1 MQEGLHKIVSTED
14 TIAAISTPPGHA
26 GLGIIRLSGAQ
37 VTTIVGTFFQPH
49 AAQAEFRHK
58 EAVLGKCID
67 STGEPLDEVVVTC
80 FRAPHSYTGED
91 IVEISGH
98 GNPLVLR
105 RILGRACKAGARLAR
120 AGEFTLRAVTHGK
133 MDLVQAEAVREFI
146 EAQTEEQAKTALRQ
160 IGGALSRRIQPVK
173 DKLVDVIAHLEAGID
188 FAEDDVDVPAN
199 TSVVEGIRPLR
210 EALNVLRESFG
221 YGRILSKGLR
231 VVILGKPN
239 VGKSSLFNRLLSFD
253 RAIVSDI
260 PGTTRDVLTETI
272 SIAGVPL
279 CLADTAGVRDT
290 SDRIES
296 LGVTRSLETL
306 SESDLALIVVDGSSV
321 LDRDDR
327 QILAKAA
334 GIPHVIVIN
343 KSDLP
348 QKVDNAVLNGA
359 RRVSVSAKTGDGLAM
374 LNEAIGEFLSSY
386 KSDRADELLLTSER
400 QYEVIGKAVT
410 ALDTACEGLQSR
422 VPHEMI
428 LLDLYRA
435 LAALGEFTGEVVSD
449 DILGRIFATFCIGK

>member
-1 MQEGLHKIVSTED
+1 
-14 TIAAISTPPGHA
+14 
-26 GLGIIRLSGAQ
+26 
-37 VTTIVGTFFQPH
+37 
-49 AAQAEFRHK
+49 
-58 EAVLGKCID
+58 
-67 STGEPLDEVVVTC
+67 
-80 FRAPHSYTGED
+80 
-91 IVEISGH
+91 
-98 GNPLVLR
+98 
-105 RILGRACKAGARLAR
+105 
-120 AGEFTLRAVTHGK
+120 
-133 MDLVQAEAVREFI
+133 
-146 EAQTEEQAKTALRQ
+146 
-160 IGGALSRRIQPVK
+160 
-173 DKLVDVIAHLEAGID
+173 
-188 FAEDDVDVPAN
+188 
-199 TSVVEGIRPLR
+199 
-210 EALNVLRESFG
+210 
-221 YGRILSKGLR
+221 LR

-239 VGKSSLFNRLLSFD
+239 VGKSSLFNRLLSSD

-260 PGTTRDVLTETI
+260 PGTTRDVLRETI

-296 LGVTRSLETL
+296 LGVTRTLETL
-306 SESDLALIVVDGSSV
+306 SEADLALIVVDGSSV

-327 QILAKAA
+327 KILAKAA
-334 GIPHVIVIN
+334 GLPHVIVIN

-348 QKVDNAVLNGA
+348 QKMDNTVLNGA

-374 LNEAIGEFLSSY
+374 LNEAIGEFLSLH

-400 QYEVIGKAVT
+400 QYEVVGKAVT

-435 LAALGEFTGEVVSD
+435 LAALGEFTGEVVTD